1 MGNGGLRR
9 PHAVRRRRAR
19 IIWLTALAA
28 LVTTPGLAPP
38 LAAPPAAAV
47 ERSAL
52 SETEQAQLDAQ
63 ESGERVEV
71 VGERTERE
79 TVFANPDGETF
90 TLDKSIVP
98 VRVEKPGSGW
108 VEPDATLVKRADGSV
123 GPKAAVVDLSFSP
136 GGDGEDLVTI
146 GEAGQSVTLGWPSPL
161 PEPRLEGQ
169 RAVYENVLPDVN
181 LILTA
186 TVEGFRQ
193 VLEVETLQAA
203 KGPELASLEYSM
215 AADGLNVREGAAGS
229 MEATDGNGQVV
240 FRSPSARMWNSAG
253 AQMAGAEEK
262 GISPQTESVTPMQ
275 ASSAGEERPAGP
287 IDEGDP
293 LTGPGMGDEAAVM
306 DVDVTASSVV
316 VTPDTG
322 LIASTTAAE
331 LPLYIDPSVDMGES
345 ERTVLSSDGD
355 VFYNF
360 SGGDNG
366 MSVGRCGSAVIGGY
380 LYSCTSG
387 SAYTNRMYFEFAPG
401 KLKGKHVLSAQF
413 EITETWSFS
422 CDPRWV
428 DLERTNGISSSSKW
442 PGPRGPKSDNSWDQ
456 MSDRYV
462 SAGRG
467 GNCDPSQ
474 PRAPIIFADNTKEEP
489 DENLTPTVKAF
500 ADGKFS
506 TLTLML
512 MAKDESDPIAWK
524 RFDDD
529 ATIQVTYVGKPATP
543 TAYGLDTGSA
553 EICAK
558 ESAPPTMWSDP
569 TPNLAATAQTASGGE
584 ADQSLRV
591 YFDVDVFNA
600 DGTWSDAKEP
610 TSGSE
615 SPPTGYTRD
624 GAAQNKDWDATLADK
639 RQYRYRAATSTYY
652 NKGASKLS
660 SAWTEYCYFT
670 VDSTAPKPPTI
681 KFDSV
686 YSPCLPGSC
695 TVAGKPNVAGKV
707 TFGPAAGDVNA
718 AYRYKLSTDSAWR
731 AWKTGTTVT
740 EPISPVDSGTI
751 TLTVQARDG
760 ANRPGGENAVRFL
773 VGESDGPIG
782 WWTFNE
788 ASGAAV
794 DVSASAAAYRDD
806 ATISAGVRVTTGRRG
821 VVTENGATGEDK
833 ALNVGG
839 QGYAATAGK
848 LLETQASY
856 TVAAWARLAAT
867 GTTQTVLGQNG
878 VNSSPFFLGYCAGT
892 DRWCLRLADADTST
906 TALDNQR
913 VDSLQAPQTKVWTH
927 LAAVVDTSAAGKSLT
942 LYVNGIKQGSDALT
956 TGGWSADGALQIG
969 RVKSKGAFA
978 EYFAGDI
985 DEVKVWQ
992 EVKNE
997 GQLVKEAALKG
1008 TDDKAFMELV
1018 AHYAPDGADGTSLPD
1033 LSGYGNTL
1041 SLSSGASLDGEALV
1055 LDGTGAATLSRPVVA
1070 DTGSFTAATKVAVS
1084 TKDLLGK
1091 PDGYRAQVLGQRT
1104 ASGSSWSLWV
1114 EKTGMVS
1121 EPVVDDEGNPVYDDE
1136 GNPVTKAEPTARWH
1150 FGRLTTDGSGTS
1162 VVSKEDAVLNSEVDL
1177 VGAYDAQTRT
1187 ITLYVGSDAQSPP
1200 KAYTASVGSGEF
1212 AAGKGWTN
1220 SAWNHYLSGRI
1231 TDIRLWAGAVKDVD
1245 QVESVVF

>member
-1 MGNGGLRR
+1 M
-9 PHAVRRRRAR
+9 
-19 IIWLTALAA
+19 IWLTALAV
-28 LVTTPGLAPP
+28 LVTTPGLASP
-38 LAAPPAAAV
+38 LAAPSAAAV
-47 ERSAL
+47 ERSVL
-52 SETEQAQLDAQ
+52 SETEQAQLDAK
-63 ESGERVEV
+63 ESGEPVEV
-71 VGERTERE
+71 LGERTERE

-98 VRVEKPGSGW
+98 VRVEKPGGGW
-108 VEPDATLVKRADGSV
+108 AEPDATLVKRADGSV
-123 GPKAAVVDLSFSP
+123 GPKAAAVGLSFSA
-136 GGDGEDLVTI
+136 GGDGEGLVTI
-146 GEAGQSVTLGWPSPL
+146 GEDGQSVSLGWPGRL

-193 VLEVETLQAA
+193 VLEVETLEAA

-215 AADGLNVREGAAGS
+215 AANGLNVREGAAGS

-253 AQMAGAEEK
+253 ANVAAAKET
-262 GISPQTESVTPMQ
+262 GISPQTASVTPIQ
-275 ASSAGEERPAGP
+275 ASSAEEERPAGP

-306 DVDVTASSVV
+306 DIDVTASSVV

-322 LIASTTAAE
+322 LIAGTTAAE
-331 LPLYIDPSVDMGES
+331 LPLYIDPSVELGES

-380 LYSCTSG
+380 LYSCTTG

-442 PGPRGPKSDNSWDQ
+442 PGPRGPKSDGSWDQ
-456 MSDRYV
+456 MSDRHV

-467 GNCDPSQ
+467 GNCTPAQ
-474 PRAPIIFADNTKEEP
+474 PRAPIIFADNTDEEP

-543 TAYGLDTGSA
+543 TAYGLDTGTA
-553 EICAK
+553 EICSK
-558 ESAPPTMWSDP
+558 ESAPTMWTDP
-569 TPNLAATAQTASGGE
+569 TPNLTATAQTASGGE

-591 YFDVDVFNA
+591 YFDVDVQNT

-610 TSGSE
+610 SSGSE

-624 GAAQNKDWDATLADK
+624 GVVQNKIWDATLADK
-639 RQYRYRAATSTYY
+639 KQYRYRAATSTYY

-660 SAWTEYCYFT
+660 SGWTGYCYFT
-670 VDSTAPKPPTI
+670 VDSTAPKPPSIT
-681 KFDSV
+681 FDSV

-695 TVAGKPNVAGKV
+695 TVAGKPNVAGNV
-707 TFGPAAGDVNA
+707 TFGPTDGDVNA
-718 AYRYKLSTDSAWR
+718 AYRYKLSTDSTWR
-731 AWKTGTTVT
+731 AWKNGPTLT
-740 EPISPVDSGTI
+740 EPIIPVDSGTV
-751 TLTVQARDG
+751 TLTVQARDAAG
-760 ANRPGGENAVRFL
+760 RPGGENAVRFL

-788 ASGAAV
+788 VSGDAV
-794 DVSASAAAYRDD
+794 DVSASSAAYRDN
-806 ATISAGVRVTTGRRG
+806 ATISAGTRVNTGRRG
-821 VVTENGATGEDK
+821 VVTEKGATGEDK
-833 ALNVGG
+833 ALNLGG
-839 QGYAATAGK
+839 QGYAATPGK
-848 LLETQASY
+848 LLETQAPY
-856 TVAAWARLAAT
+856 TVAAWVRLAAT

-913 VDSLQAPQTKVWTH
+913 VDSLEAPQTKVWTH
-927 LAAVVDTSAAGKSLT
+927 LAAVVDTNAGGKSLT

-969 RVKSKGAFA
+969 RVKSKGTFG
-978 EYFAGDI
+978 EYFTGDI

-997 GQLVKEAALKG
+997 AQLAKEAGLKDVDNKAL
-1008 TDDKAFMELV
+1008 MELV
-1018 AHYAPDGADGTSLPD
+1018 ARYKPDGAQGASLPD
-1033 LSGYGNTL
+1033 LSEYGNPL
-1041 SLSSGASLDGEALV
+1041 SLSGGASLDGEALV

-1084 TKDLLGK
+1084 TKDLLSK

-1104 ASGSSWSLWV
+1104 ANGSSWSLWV
-1114 EKTGMVS
+1114 EKTETVP
-1121 EPVVDDEGNPVYDDE
+1121 EPVLDDEGNPVYDDE
-1136 GNPVTKAEPTARWH
+1136 GNPVTKPEPRARWH
-1150 FGRLTTDGSGTS
+1150 FGRLTADGSGTS
-1162 VVSKEDAVLNSEVDL
+1162 VSSKEDAVLNSEVAL
-1177 VGAYDAQTRT
+1177 VGAYDAQTRS

-1200 KAYTASVGSGEF
+1200 QAYTASVGSGEF

-1220 SAWNHYLSGRI
+1220 SAWSHYLSGRI

-1245 QVESVVF
+1245 QVETVVGF